1 MLLCLRH
8 CTRRRLGSNWI
19 VSGEIWWR
27 SGARLNIRYRLYT
40 RARNMMGAMSSYDGG
55 DSRTDRFPTTA
66 VCVCTSTTIVRT
78 GQDSRSSIDT
88 SSLWFIESSLV
99 RHFSTAEHFYQTF
112 DPNKMT
118 NDPPTC
124 TIISCM
130 LCPAAEQQSG
140 EAQRAHHH
148 RHAVHLHHPAPAAAV
163 LSISV
168 RSVRILLTDT
178 QLTGT
183 LTDVL
188 E

>member
-1 MLLCLRH
+1 
-8 CTRRRLGSNWI
+8 
-19 VSGEIWWR
+19 
-27 SGARLNIRYRLYT
+27 
-40 RARNMMGAMSSYDGG
+40 MGAMSSYDGG

-88 SSLWFIESSLV
+88 SSLWFTEPSLV
-99 RHFSTAEHFYQTF
+99 RHFSTAEPFYQTF
-112 DPNKMT
+112 
-118 NDPPTC
+118 DPPTC

-140 EAQRAHHH
+140 EAQRAHHR
-148 RHAVHLHHPAPAAAV
+148 RHAVQLHHPAPAAAV
-163 LSISV
+163 LLISV

-188 E
+188 PRAAAERERV